1 MLGMAGR
8 PQLLI
13 AYANIVKP
21 IFAWIGSAGLPQ
33 ERVHE
38 LLMVPARQQ
47 KAAIEARAA
56 GHAGGLAKVRNDEC
70 GFFAA
75 LPEGLPCKGHYEEIA
90 NTF

>member
-1 MLGMAGR
+1 
-8 PQLLI
+8 
-13 AYANIVKP
+13 
-21 IFAWIGSAGLPQ
+21 
-33 ERVHE
+33 
-38 LLMVPARQQ
+38 MVSARQQ